1 MLNGTALC
9 IEVCRRQTSMHTLHQ
24 HASDR
29 SQTSYNERRTTK
41 CDTRNVSVRKRV
53 DRQRVEHEGCTY
65 ALEPH
70 AHCILRVPAAV
81 DGGSPKVVAGQ
92 KGVPG
97 LKDGAPG
104 VSRLRQPSTLSLSP
118 DASSILV
125 CDDGNGVLRRL
136 DLSSHTLTTLA
147 GNSAERIQKTWMT
160 AGEGLA
166 PSLRCPAGSVSI
178 VKTERDAV
186 WSTAFAPLPPAPEG
200 GDAQRLSWCVV
211 VEKASRFGVRAGVAS
226 LLGSIQVR
234 LSLCPC
240 EGCGETQ
247 RDLKQKPSPSA

>member
-1 MLNGTALC
+1 
-9 IEVCRRQTSMHTLHQ
+9 MHTLHQ

-29 SQTSYNERRTTK
+29 SQTSNNARRATTR
-41 CDTRNVSVRKRV
+41 DTRNVPVRKRV

-70 AHCILRVPAAV
+70 THCILRVPAAV
-81 DGGSPKVVAGQ
+81 DGGSPKVVIAGEQ
-92 KGVPG
+92 GVPG
-97 LKDGAPG
+97 LKDGVPG
-104 VSRLRQPSTLSLSP
+104 VSRLRRPSTLSLSP

-147 GNSAERIQKTWMT
+147 GNSAERIEKTWMP

-166 PSLRCPAGSVSI
+166 PSLKCPAGSVSI
-178 VKTERDAV
+178 VKTARDAV

-211 VEKASRFGVRAGVAS
+211 VEKTSRFGVRAGVAS

-247 RDLKQKPSPSA
+247 RDLKLKPSPSA